1 MTNPLRV
8 GIIGCGLI
16 GTRRAENLGSNFD
29 LVTVF
34 DPVFSSAEQI
44 RRLTRSATTVASSA
58 NDLLH
63 ADIDVVIV
71 ATPHNQLAPIATK
84 ALRAGKHC
92 FIEKPGGISK
102 SEITDIADT
111 ARESGRVVRF
121 GFNHRFHPAIMRTR
135 EIIASG
141 IHGKVMSI
149 RSTYG
154 HGGRL
159 GYDKEW
165 RADRTV
171 SGGGELV
178 DQGSHLLD
186 LTRFL
191 CGPFKL
197 KFAHLATS
205 FWEMEVEDN
214 AFLALQ
220 LEAGGFGWLHAS
232 WTEWKNLF
240 RLEVALER
248 ARIDV
253 LGLGKSYGTE
263 TMRVHTMSPEMG
275 PPSID
280 EQTFDGPDQSW
291 EIEMWD
297 FARVISGQSG
307 LGATCEDVL
316 SLWSVIEEAYSR

>member
-1 MTNPLRV
+1 VTNPLRV
-8 GIIGCGLI
+8 GIVGCGLI
-16 GTRRAENLGSNFD
+16 GTRRAENLGPNFD

-34 DPVFSSAEQI
+34 DPVASSAEQI
-44 RRLTRSATTVASSA
+44 RHTTGSPVTIAPA
-58 NDLLH
+58 VDDLLH
-63 ADIDVVIV
+63 SDIDVVIV
-71 ATPHNQLAPIATK
+71 ATPHNQLAPITTK

-102 SEITDIADT
+102 SEIADIAAT
-111 ARESGRVVRF
+111 ARESGGTVRF
-121 GFNHRFHPAIMRTR
+121 GFNHRFHPAIMKTR

-141 IHGKVMSI
+141 VHGKVMSI

-165 RADRTV
+165 RADRAV

-191 CGPFKL
+191 CGPFEL
-197 KFAHLATS
+197 EYAHLMTS
-205 FWEMEVEDN
+205 FWDMKVEDN

-220 LEAGGFGWLHAS
+220 LESGGFGWLHAS

-263 TMRVHTMSPEMG
+263 TMRVHTMSPELG
-275 PPSID
+275 PPTIE

-291 EIEMWD
+291 ELEMQD
-297 FARVISGQSG
+297 FARAIAGQSG
-307 LGATCEDVL
+307 LGATCEDVF